1 MKKNIYQKIKITAT
15 AIITTNAPVP
25 ATASNK
31 KLYERSRGD
40 SKSSKSKC
48 FNYVFF
54 QGFNFSLK
62 FFFANSLMIASVQN
76 FM

>member
-1 MKKNIYQKIKITAT
+1 MRKNIYQKIKIAAT

-48 FNYVFF
+48 FNYFF
-54 QGFNFSLK
+54 PGF
-62 FFFANSLMIASVQN
+62 
-76 FM
+76 